1 MARLYKRNDNVI
13 CNHLEF
19 IVLWRRSAHRLHI
32 FLPSSDNNLIFAR
45 YFITMKTKL
54 LFIVSLFLLLS
65 QTLVAQEQDTV
76 QRKKT
81 RIHIDHYDV
90 ATFSKSMG
98 DMQRLI
104 GHVKMH
110 HDSAYF
116 FCDSA
121 YFYEKTNSFKAF
133 QNVHIIVNDS
143 VEVFSDLLDY
153 DGNTRFAEFFDNV
166 KLMDDSTTLLTEYM
180 TYDRNLHLA
189 CYPDSATTYRGDKT
203 LISCIGYY
211 RDDIKEF
218 SFFENVEVLSP
229 KYQMFTDTLFYNT
242 AIEKMWF
249 EGPTTIIDKENTL
262 EGKHGYYLVDKDVA
276 FLDKRPLMYN
286 EKQRMRSDSMYY
298 NRDVGLAKA
307 FDHVDMID
315 TSYKIVMRGNYFEMW
330 EDSGFSFAT
339 DSAYAISYEGTDS
352 LYIHGDTLFVHVDKE
367 KEEVEKLIA
376 RRNVRFFKSDLQ
388 GKCDTLTYLMSDSTI
403 KMRVAPILWAEDSQL
418 SGTDID
424 IKLKEQTVEWVLQK
438 GNAFVVSKDTIEGFN
453 QIKGTDIT
461 SWFSNG
467 NIHYVNVDGT
477 KAETIYWIRDND
489 GSLIGIDVSDSETM
503 TIEMEDQRV
512 SIIKSFKDIHETMYP
527 EDDLKES
534 DRYLSGFKWHDE
546 ARPTDKNDI
555 FRRIEAEMPKAEV
568 ESNET
573 PTELSTEAIEE
584 SKAKEEQPK
593 RHRQR
598 KNLENNN

>member
-1 MARLYKRNDNVI
+1 MHRLYHETDTVI

-32 FLPSSDNNLIFAR
+32 FSPSSDNNLIFAR
-45 YFITMKTKL
+45 YFITMKAKL

-121 YFYEKTNSFKAF
+121 YFFEKTNSFNAF

-143 VEVFSDLLDY
+143 VEIFSDLLDY

-166 KLMDDSTTLLTEYM
+166 KLMDDSTTLLTEYL

-211 RDDIKEF
+211 RDDLKEF
-218 SFFENVEVLSP
+218 SFFEKVEVTSP
-229 KYQMFTDTLFYNT
+229 KYQMYTDTLYYNT
-242 AIEKMWF
+242 DIEKMWF
-249 EGPTTIIDKENTL
+249 EGPTTIINKENVL
-262 EGKHGYYLVDKDVA
+262 EGTHGYYLVDEDFVY
-276 FLDKRPLMYN
+276 LDERPFMYN
-286 EKQRMRSDSMYY
+286 ENQQIRSDSIFYDR
-298 NRDVGLAKA
+298 NIGLAQA
-307 FDHVDMID
+307 YSQVDMID
-315 TSYKIVMRGNYFEMW
+315 TSYKIIMRGDYAEMW
-330 EDSGFSFAT
+330 ENKGLSFAT
-339 DSAYAISYEGTDS
+339 DSAYAISYDGGDS
-352 LYIHGDTLFVHVDKE
+352 LYIHGDTLFMYFDKQ
-367 KEEVEKLIA
+367 KEEAKKLIA

-388 GKCDTLTYLMSDSTI
+388 GKCDTLTYLVEDSI
-403 KMRVAPILWAEDSQL
+403 LRMRVEPILWAEDSQMT
-418 SGTDID
+418 GTDID
-424 IKLKEQTVEWVLQK
+424 IKVKENSVEWVLQK
-438 GNAFVVSKDTIEGFN
+438 GNAFIISQDTIEGFN

-461 SWFSNG
+461 SHFKEG
-467 NIHYVNVDGT
+467 DIHHVNVDGE
-477 KAETIYWIRDND
+477 KAETIYWIRDDD
-489 GSLIGIDVSDSETM
+489 GGLIGIDVSNSETM
-503 TIEMEDQRV
+503 VIEMENQSV
-512 SIIKSFKDIHETMYP
+512 SIIKSFKAISETMYP
-527 EDDLKES
+527 ETDLSES
-534 DRYLSGFKWHDE
+534 NRYLQGFKWHEE
-546 ARPTDKNDI
+546 ARPKDKDDI
-555 FRRIEAEMPKAEV
+555 FRRIETGMPQSAPEATP
-568 ESNET
+568 EETITET
-573 PTELSTEAIEE
+573 PAETETEVQ
-584 SKAKEEQPK
+584 EEQSK
-593 RHRQR
+593 RHRER
-598 KNLENNN
+598 KKLE

>member
-1 MARLYKRNDNVI
+1 
-13 CNHLEF
+13 
-19 IVLWRRSAHRLHI
+19 
-32 FLPSSDNNLIFAR
+32 
-45 YFITMKTKL
+45 MKAKL
-54 LFIVSLFLLLS
+54 LLIVSVFFLLS
-65 QTLVAQEQDTV
+65 QFVVAQEQDTV

-81 RIHIDHYDV
+81 RIHIEHYDV
-90 ATFSKSMG
+90 ATYSKSMG

-104 GHVKMH
+104 GHVKMR

-121 YFYEKTNSFKAF
+121 YFFQKTNSFKAF

-166 KLMDDSTTLLTEYM
+166 KLMDDSTTLLTEYL

-211 RDDIKEF
+211 RDNIKEF

-229 KYQMFTDTLFYNT
+229 KYQMYTDTLYYNT
-242 AIEKMWF
+242 DIEKMWF
-249 EGPTTIIDKENTL
+249 EGPTTILDKENTL
-262 EGKHGYYLVDKDVA
+262 VGRHGYYLVDEDVA

-286 EKQRMRSDSMYY
+286 ETQRMQSDSIYY

-315 TSYKIVMRGNYFEMW
+315 TSYKIVMRGNYFEIW

-339 DSAYAISYEGTDS
+339 DSAYAISYEGSDS
-352 LYIHGDTLFVHVDKE
+352 LYIHGDTLFVHIDKE

-376 RRNVRFFKSDLQ
+376 RRNVRFFKSDMQ
-388 GKCDTLTYLMSDSTI
+388 GKCDTLTYLMADSTI
-403 KMRVAPILWAEDSQL
+403 RMRVAPILWAEDSQL
-418 SGTDID
+418 SGIDID
-424 IKLKEQTVEWVLQK
+424 IKLKDQKVEWVLQK
-438 GNAFVVSKDTIEGFN
+438 GNAFIISQDTIEGFN
-453 QIKGTDIT
+453 QIKGGDIT
-461 SWFSNG
+461 SRFRDG
-467 NIHYVNVDGT
+467 NIHRVNVDGT

-503 TIEMEDQRV
+503 AIEIENQSV

-527 EDDLKES
+527 EEDLKES

-546 ARPTDKNDI
+546 ARPTDKDDI
-555 FRRIEAEMPKAEV
+555 FRRIEAEMPQAEV
-568 ESNET
+568 TPQEA
-573 PTELSTEAIEE
+573 PTESVAEE
-584 SKAKEEQPK
+584 EVQEEQPK

-598 KNLENNN
+598 KNLENND

>member
-1 MARLYKRNDNVI
+1 MHTV
-13 CNHLEF
+13 
-19 IVLWRRSAHRLHI
+19 STS
-32 FLPSSDNNLIFAR
+32 FLPSSDNNRTFAR
-45 YFITMKTKL
+45 YFITMKAKL
-54 LFIVSLFLLLS
+54 LLIVSVFFLLS
-65 QTLVAQEQDTV
+65 QFVVAQEQDTV

-81 RIHIDHYDV
+81 RIHIEHYDV
-90 ATFSKSMG
+90 ATYSKSMG

-104 GHVKMH
+104 GHVKMR

-121 YFYEKTNSFKAF
+121 YFFQKTNSFKAF

-166 KLMDDSTTLLTEYM
+166 KLMDDSTTLLTEYL

-211 RDDIKEF
+211 RDNIKEF

-229 KYQMFTDTLFYNT
+229 KYQMYTDTLYYNT
-242 AIEKMWF
+242 DIEKMWF
-249 EGPTTIIDKENTL
+249 EGPTTILDKENTL
-262 EGKHGYYLVDKDVA
+262 VGRHGYYLVDEDVA

-286 EKQRMRSDSMYY
+286 ETQRMQSDSIYY

-339 DSAYAISYEGTDS
+339 DSAYAISYEGGDS
-352 LYIHGDTLFVHVDKE
+352 LYIHGDTLFVHIDKE

-376 RRNVRFFKSDLQ
+376 RRNVRFFKSDMQ
-388 GKCDTLTYLMSDSTI
+388 GKCDTLTYLMADSTI
-403 KMRVAPILWAEDSQL
+403 RMRVAPILWAEDSQL
-418 SGTDID
+418 SGIDID
-424 IKLKEQTVEWVLQK
+424 IKLKDQKVEWVLQK
-438 GNAFVVSKDTIEGFN
+438 GNAFIISQDTIEGFN
-453 QIKGTDIT
+453 QIKGADIT
-461 SWFSNG
+461 SRFRDG
-467 NIHYVNVDGT
+467 NIHRVNVDGT

-503 TIEMEDQRV
+503 AIEIENQSV

-527 EDDLKES
+527 EEDLKES

-546 ARPTDKNDI
+546 ARPTDKDDI
-555 FRRIEAEMPKAEV
+555 FRRIEAEMPQAEV
-568 ESNET
+568 MPQEA
-573 PTELSTEAIEE
+573 PTESVAEE
-584 SKAKEEQPK
+584 EVQEEQPK
-593 RHRQR
+593 RHRKR
-598 KNLENNN
+598 KNLENND

>member
-1 MARLYKRNDNVI
+1 MHTV
-13 CNHLEF
+13 
-19 IVLWRRSAHRLHI
+19 STS
-32 FLPSSDNNLIFAR
+32 FLPNSDNNRTFAR
-45 YFITMKTKL
+45 YFITMKAKML
-54 LFIVSLFLLLS
+54 LIVSLFLLLS
-65 QTLVAQEQDTV
+65 QMLVAQEQDTV

-81 RIHIDHYDV
+81 RIHIEHYDV

-104 GHVKMH
+104 GHVKMR

-121 YFYEKTNSFKAF
+121 YFFQKTNSFKAF

-180 TYDRNLHLA
+180 TYDRNMHLA

-229 KYQMFTDTLFYNT
+229 KYQMYTDTLFYNT

-249 EGPTTIIDKENTL
+249 EGPTTIINKENIL
-262 EGKHGYYLVDKDVA
+262 EGEHGYYLVDEDIA
-276 FLDKRPLMYN
+276 FLDKRPLMHN
-286 EKQRMRSDSMYY
+286 ETQRMRSDSIYY
-298 NRDVGLAKA
+298 NRNVGLAKA

-315 TSYKIVMRGNYFEMW
+315 TSYKVVMRGNYVEMW

-339 DSAYAISYEGTDS
+339 DSAYAISYEGGDS
-352 LYIHGDTLFVHVDKE
+352 LYIHGDTLFVHIDKE

-376 RRNVRFFKSDLQ
+376 RRNVRFFKSDMQ
-388 GKCDTLTYLMSDSTI
+388 GKCDTLTYLMADSTI
-403 KMRVAPILWAEDSQL
+403 RMRMAPILWAEDSQL
-418 SGTDID
+418 TGTDID
-424 IKLKEQTVEWVLQK
+424 IKLKDQKVEWVLQK
-438 GNAFVVSKDTIEGFN
+438 GNAFIISQDTIEGFN

-461 SWFSNG
+461 SWFRNG
-467 NIHYVNVDGT
+467 NIHHVNIDGT

-503 TIEMEDQRV
+503 AIEMENQSV
-512 SIIKSFKDIHETMYP
+512 SVIKSFKDIHETMYP
-527 EDDLKES
+527 EEDLNES
-534 DRYLSGFKWHDE
+534 SRYLSGFKWHDE
-546 ARPTDKNDI
+546 ARPTDKDDI
-555 FRRIEAEMPKAEV
+555 FRRVEAEMPPAAAV
-568 ESNET
+568 E
-573 PTELSTEAIEE
+573 EASQLEE
-584 SKAKEEQPK
+584 GQPAVEEKEQPK
-593 RHRQR
+593 RHRPR

>member
-1 MARLYKRNDNVI
+1 MHTV
-13 CNHLEF
+13 
-19 IVLWRRSAHRLHI
+19 STS
-32 FLPSSDNNLIFAR
+32 FLSSSDNNRTFAR
-45 YFITMKTKL
+45 YFITMKAKL
-54 LFIVSLFLLLS
+54 LLIVSVFFLLS
-65 QTLVAQEQDTV
+65 QFVVAQEQDTV

-81 RIHIDHYDV
+81 RIHIEHYDV
-90 ATFSKSMG
+90 ATYSKSMG

-104 GHVKMH
+104 GHVKMR

-121 YFYEKTNSFKAF
+121 YFFQKTNSFKAF

-166 KLMDDSTTLLTEYM
+166 KLMDDSTTLLTEYL

-211 RDDIKEF
+211 RDNIKEF

-229 KYQMFTDTLFYNT
+229 KYQMYTDTLYYNT
-242 AIEKMWF
+242 DIEKMWF
-249 EGPTTIIDKENTL
+249 EGPTTILDKENTL
-262 EGKHGYYLVDKDVA
+262 EGRHGYYLVDEDVA

-286 EKQRMRSDSMYY
+286 ETQRMQSDSIYY

-339 DSAYAISYEGTDS
+339 DSAYAISYEGGDS
-352 LYIHGDTLFVHVDKE
+352 LYIHGDTLFVHIDKE

-376 RRNVRFFKSDLQ
+376 RRNVRFFKSDIQ
-388 GKCDTLTYLMSDSTI
+388 GKCDTLTYLMADSTI
-403 KMRVAPILWAEDSQL
+403 RMRVAPILWAEDSQL
-418 SGTDID
+418 SGIDID
-424 IKLKEQTVEWVLQK
+424 IKLKDQKVEWVLQK
-438 GNAFVVSKDTIEGFN
+438 GNAFIISQDTIEGFN
-453 QIKGTDIT
+453 QIKGADIT
-461 SWFSNG
+461 SRFRDG
-467 NIHYVNVDGT
+467 NIHRVNVDGT

-503 TIEMEDQRV
+503 AIEIENQSV

-527 EDDLKES
+527 EEDLKES

-546 ARPTDKNDI
+546 ARPTDKDDI
-555 FRRIEAEMPKAEV
+555 FRRIEAEMPQAEV
-568 ESNET
+568 TPQEA
-573 PTELSTEAIEE
+573 PTESVAEE
-584 SKAKEEQPK
+584 EVQEEQPK

-598 KNLENNN
+598 KNLENND

>member
-1 MARLYKRNDNVI
+1 
-13 CNHLEF
+13 
-19 IVLWRRSAHRLHI
+19 
-32 FLPSSDNNLIFAR
+32 
-45 YFITMKTKL
+45 MKAKL
-54 LFIVSLFLLLS
+54 LLIVSVFFLLS
-65 QTLVAQEQDTV
+65 QFVVAQEQDTV

-81 RIHIDHYDV
+81 RIHIEHYDV
-90 ATFSKSMG
+90 ATYSKSMG

-104 GHVKMH
+104 GHVKMR

-121 YFYEKTNSFKAF
+121 YFFQKTNSFKAF

-166 KLMDDSTTLLTEYM
+166 KLMDDSTTLLTEYL

-211 RDDIKEF
+211 RDNIKEF

-229 KYQMFTDTLFYNT
+229 KYQMYTDTLYYNT
-242 AIEKMWF
+242 DIEKMWF
-249 EGPTTIIDKENTL
+249 EGPTTILDKENTL
-262 EGKHGYYLVDKDVA
+262 EGRHGYYLVDEDVA
-276 FLDKRPLMYN
+276 FLVKRPLMYN
-286 EKQRMRSDSMYY
+286 ETQRMQSDSIYY

-339 DSAYAISYEGTDS
+339 DSAYAISYEGGDS
-352 LYIHGDTLFVHVDKE
+352 LYIHGDTLFVHIDKE

-376 RRNVRFFKSDLQ
+376 RRNVRFFKSDMQ
-388 GKCDTLTYLMSDSTI
+388 GKCDTLTYLMADSTI
-403 KMRVAPILWAEDSQL
+403 RMRVAPILWAEDSQL
-418 SGTDID
+418 SGIDID
-424 IKLKEQTVEWVLQK
+424 IKLKDQKVEWVLQK
-438 GNAFVVSKDTIEGFN
+438 GNAFIISQDTIEGFN
-453 QIKGTDIT
+453 QIKGADIT
-461 SWFSNG
+461 SRFRDG
-467 NIHYVNVDGT
+467 NIHRVNVDGT

-503 TIEMEDQRV
+503 AIEIENQSV

-527 EDDLKES
+527 EEDLKES

-546 ARPTDKNDI
+546 ARPTDKDDI
-555 FRRIEAEMPKAEV
+555 FRRIEAEMPQAEV
-568 ESNET
+568 TPQEA
-573 PTELSTEAIEE
+573 PTESVAEE
-584 SKAKEEQPK
+584 EVQEEQPK

-598 KNLENNN
+598 KNLENND